1 MSLIF
6 VIGPVWTNLDVLL
19 DTIKKNRSM
28 LSNIKKIYIPT
39 NHEDV
44 VKYFEENPDENIICE
59 YAFKNKNHSLSCY
72 NGVVSAMHMI
82 LKHETFNDDDDI
94 VIFSHEDC
102 YVKNIE
108 LFNNSINKI
117 KDENYEIVCREF
129 DAPKCGNHYE
139 KYYMF
144 DTFFIKK
151 SKIEKYFGN
160 TVLLEDFYHFG
171 DVPSNFMLYHSKT
184 KKFCEAH
191 FTKDIKIE
199 DAKIYSILYS
209 LPVERQILS
218 PDGRLLEAYGTWK
231 NTELGFYHIPGRT
244 KL

>member
-19 DTIKKNRSM
+19 DTIKKNRNL

-59 YAFKNKNHSLSCY
+59 YVFKNKNHQLSCY
-72 NGVVSAMHMI
+72 NGVISAMHMI
-82 LKHETFNDDDDI
+82 LKYETFDDDDI

-108 LFNNSINKI
+108 LFNNAINKI
-117 KDENYEIVCREF
+117 KNEDYDIVCREF

-151 SKIEKYFGN
+151 CVIGKYFKDIP
-160 TVLLEDFYHFG
+160 LLEKFYHFG
-171 DVPSNFMLYHSKT
+171 DVPDNIYLYHTKT
-184 KKFCEAH
+184 KEFCEGH
-191 FTKDIKIE
+191 FTKNIKIK

-209 LPVERQILS
+209 LPKDRHILS
-218 PDGRLLEAYGTWK
+218 PDGRVLEAYGTWK
-231 NTELGFYHIPGRT
+231 NTELGFYHNPGRT
-244 KL
+244 K